1 MVAVAGL
8 VNVISG
14 LTPSVAGRVHLI
26 ATGLTPDIRELA
38 HGATA
43 LMGIA
48 LILVAR
54 GLAHRRRLAFV
65 AAITMLGV
73 SVVTHVAKGLDI
85 EEAVM
90 MIVVAALLIRGRRLF
105 TEPTPRARWQSLLRW
120 VPVIIAFDVAYGLL
134 GLALRHDDVHPSLTP
149 VLAFREVVARL
160 LGGVG
165 PLQLPGRFGHWF
177 PVSITVLGVVSLLAI
192 GLLAL
197 APVADR
203 VASHH
208 HHEAWDRVRP
218 MLDRTDGDTLD
229 PFALRQDKC
238 YVFSAD
244 GSAALAYRY
253 LNGIGLASADPI
265 GNPAAYPEVIRLF
278 IERCDAHGWRP
289 ASLGVRHDRLALWK
303 DAGMRSHYLGDEA
316 IIDVET
322 FTLEGRAMRPVRQAA
337 NRTKNHGITTE
348 IMREGELSPDLRAA
362 LQGIAERHRK
372 GEPER
377 GFSMALDG
385 LLSGRDPQCLV
396 IVARDEDGTAIAFQR
411 YVPCKLGRG
420 LSIDAMRRDPVGPN
434 GINERMIVDIVAWA
448 GEHGISEVSLN
459 FAVFKGLIEEG
470 ADLKFAAAAEAWL
483 VRRLNPYFQ
492 IESLLTFST
501 KFGPRWVPRYLV
513 YRSAGDIVAAGIAA
527 ASAEGFMPFGR
538 KTAAPAA

>member
-1 MVAVAGL
+1 LSASSAREAAGPTPTTSEAAPAQDQRRRQRDARVLAAVVAVAGL

-54 GLAHRRRLAFV
+54 GLAHRRRLAFLV
-65 AAITMLGV
+65 AITMLGV

-134 GLALRHDDVHPSLTP
+134 GLALRHDRVNPSLTP
-149 VLAFREVVARL
+149 ALALREVVARL

-165 PLQLPGRFGHWF
+165 PLQLHGQFGHWF

-218 MLDRTDGDTLD
+218 MLDRADGDTLD

-253 LNGIGLASADPI
+253 INGIGLASADPI
-265 GNPAAYPEVIRLF
+265 GNPPPKPRF
-278 IERCDAHGWRP
+278 
-289 ASLGVRHDRLALWK
+289 
-303 DAGMRSHYLGDEA
+303 
-316 IIDVET
+316 
-322 FTLEGRAMRPVRQAA
+322 
-337 NRTKNHGITTE
+337 
-348 IMREGELSPDLRAA
+348 
-362 LQGIAERHRK
+362 
-372 GEPER
+372 
-377 GFSMALDG
+377 
-385 LLSGRDPQCLV
+385 
-396 IVARDEDGTAIAFQR
+396 
-411 YVPCKLGRG
+411 
-420 LSIDAMRRDPVGPN
+420 
-434 GINERMIVDIVAWA
+434 
-448 GEHGISEVSLN
+448 
-459 FAVFKGLIEEG
+459 
-470 ADLKFAAAAEAWL
+470 
-483 VRRLNPYFQ
+483 NP
-492 IESLLTFST
+492 
-501 KFGPRWVPRYLV
+501 
-513 YRSAGDIVAAGIAA
+513 
-527 ASAEGFMPFGR
+527 
-538 KTAAPAA
+538 